1 MSFLCRHHNGTE
13 LQGTGERIASGSIA
27 FASMTSSSADFH
39 STFFVS
45 IDTRFCKH
53 RYKKWEGS

>member
-27 FASMTSSSADFH
+27 FASMTSSSADFS
-39 STFFVS
+39 STFFVN
-45 IDTRFCKH
+45 IDRSRIF
-53 RYKKWEGS
+53 